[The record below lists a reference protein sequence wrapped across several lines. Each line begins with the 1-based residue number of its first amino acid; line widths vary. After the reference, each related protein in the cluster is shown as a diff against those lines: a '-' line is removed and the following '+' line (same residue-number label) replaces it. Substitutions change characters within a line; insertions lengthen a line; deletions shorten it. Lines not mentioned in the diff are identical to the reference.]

1 MQAIAM
7 RETGLRVPCGPIAI
21 FSVLVRA
28 YNLDKLQRTHSGTSK
43 EAHMER
49 RNFLKQAAATAAL
62 VGLKNAAGEDAPAS
76 GLHGAAAHTP
86 LPVVNTVN
94 GIGRRKLGHS
104 DAEVSIIGIGGYH
117 LGLGSVT
124 EDEAIRMIRTA
135 LDEGINFLDNCW
147 DYNGGV
153 SESRMGKAL
162 RDGYRQKAFLMTKI
176 DGRTGAEAR
185 KQLDAIDSRA
195 CKTDH
200 IDLVQIHEVIRMTDA
215 ELAFQPGNVIDVLK
229 QARKDGKIRFIGFT
243 GHKSPA
249 MHQNMI
255 ESADRHGFKFDT
267 MQMPVNALDHHYDS
281 FGQQLIPVAQKHG
294 IAVLGM
300 KPLSNAAILEAGTV
314 TALEAL
320 HYAMSVPVTM
330 TITGCQSLAN
340 LNQALGVARNF
351 KPMTVETRLLCW
363 QRPLRWRRAGNSRIT
378 SPRSCTTAPPTILS
392 GWADASL
399 SRSVQQIG
407 LFADDHR
414 PTAADTGTSPP
425 VGCPPASAQSARS
438 HAQSES
444 ACPRPRPA
452 VAPGRS
458 APW

>member
-1 MQAIAM
+1 
-7 RETGLRVPCGPIAI
+7 
-21 FSVLVRA
+21 
-28 YNLDKLQRTHSGTSK
+28 
-43 EAHMER
+43 MER

-124 EDEAIRMIRTA
+124 EDEAIRVIRTA

-153 SESRMGKAL
+153 SEQRMGKAL
-162 RDGYRQKAFLMTKI
+162 EDGYRQKAFLMTKI

-185 KQLDAIDSRA
+185 RQLEQSMARL
-195 CKTDH
+195 KTDH

-300 KPLSNAAILEAGTV
+300 KPLSNAAILKAG
-314 TALEAL
+314 
-320 HYAMSVPVTM
+320 TM

-351 KPMTVETRLLCW
+351 KPMTVEQKIALL
-363 QRPLRWRRAGNSRIT
+363 AK
-378 SPRSCTTAPPTILS
+378 TAPL
-392 GWADASL
+392 
-399 SRSVQQIG
+399 
-407 LFADDHR
+407 
-414 PTAADTGTSPP
+414 
-425 VGCPPASAQSARS
+425 
-438 HAQSES
+438 
-444 ACPRPRPA
+444 
-452 VAPGRS
+452 APGGKFEDYKS
-458 APW
+458 SIMYDGTTHNPQWLG